1 MDAAVDEV
9 ISKAKGARGRK
20 DKDKE
25 DGAVIK
31 VKTLK
36 EALRELGECKVMADE
51 VAAKLKA
58 AVKAVA
64 EKSGLLSSVVRAMVK
79 AQSGDSDQYADAA
92 RKVEQLA
99 IVFDEI
105 GYQGEITK
113 AAAQ

>member
-1 MDAAVDEV
+1 MPTATDV
-9 ISKAKGARGRK
+9 IEKAKGARGRK
-20 DKDKE
+20 DVDKE

-36 EALRELGECKVMADE
+36 DALRELGECKMRADE
-51 VAAKLKA
+51 ASAKLKD

-79 AQSGDSDQYADAA
+79 AQSGDSDQFNDAA
-92 RKVEQLA
+92 RKVEQLS
-99 IVFDEI
+99 IVFEEI

-113 AAAQ
+113 AAAQQ